1 MAVVDAA
8 SPVPLPSAP
17 AAGPAATIAAAG
29 VAVAAPVQLH
39 HQQQHGG
46 SGAGGTAKGGGAR
59 SRQGSPPSGG
69 AAAAVGQQKPKGAW
83 SQVVRG
89 EIPSEAQQ
97 QGGNAV
103 VGGGEVNP
111 LGHVAVNSELPGT
124 KGSGSRQGQ
133 QQPALSTHVDQFLT
147 SPKKGGP
154 SSAAVVGTSKKKE
167 KEEHTS
173 AGKVE
178 KLNAADKPF
187 EAVASLP
194 KGELGHNSVVVPS
207 TTHDDGSGAGTGA
220 AVAAEDVKPAKPAW
234 KKPSINVGKAPTT
247 GPVMGAVSWPAL
259 GDARR
264 SKASSEPSPKSAAP
278 ASPSE
283 NILPQQVR
291 TVHFASQTHHPANS
305 TDCAGVCVYGHA
317 YLPSWLLV
325 PSGADEF
332 TFLLMWICALC
343 FGITSFIVLTR
354 LW

>member
-1 MAVVDAA
+1 MAVVDTA

-17 AAGPAATIAAAG
+17 AAGPTATTVAAAG
-29 VAVAAPVQLH
+29 VAGAAPVQ
-39 HQQQHGG
+39 QQQQQQQQQQG
-46 SGAGGTAKGGGAR
+46 GAGAAAKGGGAK

-69 AAAAVGQQKPKGAW
+69 AVAAVGQQKPKGAW

-89 EIPSEAQQ
+89 EISLEAQQ

-111 LGHVAVNSELPGT
+111 PGHVAVNSELPGT

-154 SSAAVVGTSKKKE
+154 SSAAASAAVVGISKKKE
-167 KEEHTS
+167 KEEHKS
-173 AGKVE
+173 AVKVE
-178 KLNAADKPF
+178 KLAVADKPI
-187 EAVASLP
+187 EAVATMP
-194 KGELGHNSVVVPS
+194 KGELGQNSVVAPS
-207 TTHDDGSGAGTGA
+207 TTQDDSSSAGNA
-220 AVAAEDVKPAKPAW
+220 AVVAAEDVKPAKPAW

-283 NILPQQVR
+283 NALPQQVR
-291 TVHFASQTHHPANS
+291 TGHFSSRTHQPANS
-305 TDCAGVCVYGHA
+305 ADFCAVVCVYGHA
-317 YLPSWLLV
+317 YRPSW
-325 PSGADEF
+325 P
-332 TFLLMWICALC
+332 
-343 FGITSFIVLTR
+343 
-354 LW
+354 

>member
-1 MAVVDAA
+1 MAVVDTA

-17 AAGPAATIAAAG
+17 AAGPTATTAAAAG
-29 VAVAAPVQLH
+29 VAVAAPVQ
-39 HQQQHGG
+39 QQQQQQQQQQG
-46 SGAGGTAKGGGAR
+46 GAGAAAKGGGGK

-89 EIPSEAQQ
+89 EISLEAQQ

-111 LGHVAVNSELPGT
+111 PGHVAVNSELPGT

-154 SSAAVVGTSKKKE
+154 SSAAASAAAAVGISKKRE
-167 KEEHTS
+167 KEEHKS
-173 AGKVE
+173 AVKVE
-178 KLNAADKPF
+178 KLAAADKPS
-187 EAVASLP
+187 EAVASMP
-194 KGELGHNSVVVPS
+194 KGELGQNSVVAPS
-207 TTHDDGSGAGTGA
+207 ATQDDSSSA
-220 AVAAEDVKPAKPAW
+220 AVVAAEDVKPAKPAW

-283 NILPQQVR
+283 NALPQQVR
-291 TVHFASQTHHPANS
+291 TVHFPSRTHQPANS
-305 TDCAGVCVYGHA
+305 TDFCAVVCVYGHA
-317 YLPSWLLV
+317 CLPSW
-325 PSGADEF
+325 P
-332 TFLLMWICALC
+332 
-343 FGITSFIVLTR
+343 
-354 LW
+354 